1 MALCL
6 VIRDLFL
13 SNLVNLENFVM
24 ISLIRGMSCVKGGFI
39 CTLFNVAPNMWH
51 NPIYC
56 SQQISTDLICLL
68 KPDEQTLQVPQKYL
82 FALYFLYKRYISTG
96 PDKVSSNILFI
107 FLYMYDY
114 GDKSNKF

>member
-1 MALCL
+1 
-6 VIRDLFL
+6 
-13 SNLVNLENFVM
+13 
-24 ISLIRGMSCVKGGFI
+24 MSK
-39 CTLFNVAPNMWH
+39 LYRSP
-51 NPIYC
+51 
-56 SQQISTDLICLL
+56 
-68 KPDEQTLQVPQKYL
+68 KKYL